1 MRAGRK
7 STFAAAVGL
16 SLALSTC
23 ALGQEPLNPSSVNVA
38 PPLVPSQATREL
50 RFPVA
55 VQHGGG
61 WCYGYLHGSE
71 DRVRL
76 EIVQPQADQGLS
88 FEAPRAEVVLRQ
100 WIILGQPQEA
110 IELKTRTAT
119 YHLRWLAN
127 PTEVNTGKA
136 RRWAP
141 PVSLAP
147 YALIMAMQNPAAVL
161 AQIAANAGNTSPNAG
176 TAPAPAGPPS
186 EAVPASSAPAPNADE
201 RPQDLPTGM
210 LAGVYVSTAT
220 ADLKPSNTQYL
231 FYPDG
236 VVMNGVPQE
245 GMLNF
250 DFNHYRPQNNPDRNW
265 VGRYKVEGDMIQ
277 IVWINQFSNP
287 SKPDVI
293 ERNETEA
300 HPPVRFGSRVFIPMC
315 RCTEK
320 RLSGT
325 YRWGAPAADQYVQF
339 FPGGTFIDHRVMD
352 QMMVPSPFFDRPR
365 IQRGTYEI
373 VRQTIVF
380 TFADGH
386 RGARTFLAPKV
397 QQDNPTFDWISL
409 GWHMMFEDGY
419 AARLGR

>member
-1 MRAGRK
+1 MHAGRK
-7 STFAAAVGL
+7 SLFAAAVGL
-16 SLALSTC
+16 SFLLSMC
-23 ALGQEPLNPSSVNVA
+23 VAGQEPLNPSSVNVA
-38 PPLVPSQATREL
+38 QPLVSYPAAREL

-76 EIVQPQADQGLS
+76 EIVQPQADQGYS
-88 FEAPRAEVVLRQ
+88 FEAPRAEVAIRQ
-100 WIILGQPQEA
+100 WIILGQPQDA

-127 PTEVNTGKA
+127 PEEVNTGKA

-141 PVSLAP
+141 PASLSP
-147 YALIMAMQNPAAVL
+147 YGLIAAMQNPSAVL
-161 AQIAANAGNTSPNAG
+161 AQGARAGNSSLNAGS
-176 TAPAPAGPPS
+176 APP
-186 EAVPASSAPAPNADE
+186 PASPQPEANPASASPVAITDD
-201 RPQDLPTGM
+201 RPQDLPPGM

-220 ADLKPSNTQYL
+220 SDLKPANTQYL

-236 VVMNGVPQE
+236 LVMNGLPQE
-245 GMLNF
+245 GMLGF
-250 DFNHYRPQNNPDRNW
+250 DFSHYRPQNNPDRNW
-265 VGRYKVEGDMIQ
+265 VGRYKVEGDFIQ
-277 IVWINQFSNP
+277 IVWINQFSDP
-287 SKPDVI
+287 SKPDVV
-293 ERNETEA
+293 ERNEVSA
-300 HPPVRFGSRVFIPMC
+300 HPPLRFGARVFIPMC
-315 RCTEK
+315 RCTGK

-325 YRWGAPAADQYVQF
+325 YRWGAPAADQFVQF
-339 FPGGTFIDHRVMD
+339 FPDGTFIDHRVMD
-352 QMMVPSPFFDRPR
+352 QMIVPSPFFEHPR

-373 VRQTIVF
+373 ARQTIVF

-409 GWHMMFEDGY
+409 GWHMMFEEGY